1 MAKLGGTVS
10 QRLEN
15 HARQLTRSER
25 QLCDVIL
32 QNYPVSG
39 LGTITTL
46 AETAEVSTPTV
57 ARLIQKLGYK
67 GFPEFQQALR
77 SELDEKISSPLT
89 KRENWVDQ
97 APDQHL
103 LNRFTKAVIE
113 NIGQSLSRI
122 DTVEF
127 EQACDLL
134 SSSDKRVFVVGG
146 RITRALADYFYLHLQ
161 IVRENVIH
169 IASTSHAWPHHLLDF
184 RPGDVVVVF
193 DIRRYESSTLKL
205 SELASQRGA
214 NIILFTDQWVSP
226 VAEYSTVQF
235 TNHITVPSAWDSNIS
250 LMLIVE
256 IVVAEVVER
265 NWDQSKARL
274 EALEDIFDNT
284 KLFRK
289 F

>member
-1 MAKLGGTVS
+1 MG
-10 QRLEN
+10 
-15 HARQLTRSER
+15 SEMCIR
-25 QLCDVIL
+25 D
-32 QNYPVSG
+32 
-39 LGTITTL
+39 
-46 AETAEVSTPTV
+46 
-57 ARLIQKLGYK
+57 R
-67 GFPEFQQALR
+67 
-77 SELDEKISSPLT
+77 
-89 KRENWVDQ
+89 
-97 APDQHL
+97 
-103 LNRFTKAVIE
+103 
-113 NIGQSLSRI
+113 SLSRI
-122 DTVEF
+122 DPVEF

-226 VAEYSTVQF
+226 VAEYSTVHF

-250 LMLIVE
+250 LMLSLIH
-256 IVVAEVVER
+256 I
-265 NWDQSKARL
+265 
-274 EALEDIFDNT
+274 
-284 KLFRK
+284 
-289 F
+289 